1 VRKILAAAIAV
12 AITAGGAAAAPASA
26 KTSWLCKPGQRNN
39 PCTPSLTTTHVSP
52 TGEVGR
58 VERVRRPSRPE
69 VDCFY
74 VYPTVSDDETPLANR
89 TIDPEMRSIAL
100 FQAARYSS
108 ECKVYAPVYRQF
120 TLRTIGNQS
129 AVPADQRGIPYADVR
144 SAWREYL
151 SRFNKG
157 RGVILIGHS
166 QGTFH
171 LRRLVAEEIDR
182 KPSVRRRLI
191 AAYLLGGNV
200 LVERGEDAGGDFR
213 NVPACRSNTQLGCVV
228 AYSIYGGPPPENS
241 LFGRT
246 AESNREVLCNNPA
259 SLRGGS
265 ANIDPIQPTEPY
277 APGTT
282 IGAAVAA
289 VGSVTPDVSTP
300 WFEADNSYRARCVSQ
315 NGANVLQVTPR
326 GGAPALRAIPT
337 AEWGLHLADANL
349 PLGNLIDLAKKQ
361 IAVYERESEAE

>member
-1 VRKILAAAIAV
+1 VRKTLAAAIAV
-12 AITAGGAAAAPASA
+12 ALVACGFAAAPASA

-39 PCTPSLTTTHVSP
+39 PCTPSLTTTHVTP
-52 TGEVGR
+52 TGEVRR
-58 VERVRRPSRPE
+58 VERVRRPRRAAA
-69 VDCFY
+69 DCFY

-89 TIDPEMRSIAL
+89 TIDPEIRSIAL
-100 FQAARYSS
+100 YQAARYSS
-108 ECKVYAPVYRQF
+108 ECNVYAPVYRQF
-120 TLRTIGNQS
+120 TLTSILNQS
-129 AVPADQRGIPYADVR
+129 SVPADQRRIPYADVR

-151 SRFNKG
+151 RRFNKG

-171 LRRLVAEEIDR
+171 LRRLVADEIDR

-200 LVERGEDAGGDFR
+200 LVEKGEDAGGDFR
-213 NVPACRSNTQLGCVV
+213 NVPACRSNRQLRCVV
-228 AYSIYGGPPPENS
+228 AYSLYGSEVPDNS

-246 AESNREVLCNNPA
+246 TEANREVLCNNPA

-265 ANIDPIQPTEPY
+265 GIIDPIQPTEPY

-282 IGAAVAA
+282 IGVA
-289 VGSVTPDVSTP
+289 VGALGSMTPDVSTP
-300 WFEADNSYRARCVSQ
+300 WFEADNAYRARCVSRG
-315 NGANVLQVTPR
+315 GANVLQVAPR

-337 AEWGLHLADANL
+337 ADWGLHLADANL
-349 PLGNLIDLAKKQ
+349 PLGNLIDLAEKQ
-361 IAVYERESEAE
+361 IAVYEKEQEAE